1 MVQGEGHRLRQRGET
16 EARSGAHHYLRA
28 PDGRGQASACRLEG
42 RVTPHTLR
50 HTFATRLLRATGN
63 LEIVRKALGHASV
76 ATTADTYA
84 HLVQDDVDRGIRSL
98 SPGDG
103 MTDEL
108 TAILSNLSVE
118 KRKALVRALG
128 KRSKKKG

>member
-1 MVQGEGHRLRQRGET
+1 M
-16 EARSGAHHYLRA
+16 
-28 PDGRGQASACRLEG
+28 
-42 RVTPHTLR
+42 R